1 MHFIKLLAH
10 GDNLKLRVPS
20 RTGGVILNAFLRHLM
35 LFFGNIYA
43 NHTAMK
49 PTDQVL

>member
-10 GDNLKLRVPS
+10 GDHLKLRVPS
-20 RTGGVILNAFLRHLM
+20 RTCGVILKEFLQHLM
-35 LFFGNIYA
+35 LFFGKIYA
-43 NHTAMK
+43 NRTAMK